1 MEIWDWGSEAWGR
14 GCRRGTWMGTWI
26 WGRIEEQRKEIWRK
40 GYMIGEGNTR
50 KGVRIIRKGN
60 VVKWARDIGMG
71 EGNVTGWE
79 RGKGG

>member
-1 MEIWDWGSEAWGR
+1 
-14 GCRRGTWMGTWI
+14 
-26 WGRIEEQRKEIWRK
+26 
-40 GYMIGEGNTR
+40 MIGEGNTR

-60 VVKWARDIGMG
+60 VVMWARDIGMG